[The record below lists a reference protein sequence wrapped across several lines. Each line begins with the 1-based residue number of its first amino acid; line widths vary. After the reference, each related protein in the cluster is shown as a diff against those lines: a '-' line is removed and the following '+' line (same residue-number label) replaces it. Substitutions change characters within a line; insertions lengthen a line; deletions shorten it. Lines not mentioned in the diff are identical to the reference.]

1 MLKKIVKYTLR
12 TLLVIL
18 LAALLIPALLYVPAV
33 QDFIRGKAVGYA
45 SEALGMELSVGRI
58 RLAFPLRLTVE
69 ETLLVDRADTL
80 VDCGRLSLDV
90 GPVAA
95 DPERGRRPQFRT
107 GPGSRPITRT
117 PREDWKCAS
126 PPGLLSLGETRAD
139 LRAQRADIARITLSD
154 GDIFLDLTESAPAE
168 KADSTAP
175 LAWSLDIRKISILNT
190 AFGMHTSP
198 AVTELT
204 VRLADGE
211 VEACRVRLDI
221 QQVDV
226 KSILLDRGAYSYLTA
241 PADPEKEASP
251 EPAPSGDTA
260 PSLPWTVRAGSVALT
275 DNRAEYGTLGHRPAA
290 GFDPALIALSALDL
304 TIDSV
309 YNRGSDIAL
318 QLRRMRFT
326 ERSGLSV
333 RNASGR
339 FEMDSTGIS
348 LSGFELE
355 TPYSR
360 LRADV
365 SAGPGILHT
374 EPATPLSADLSA
386 AVNTK

>member
-1 MLKKIVKYTLR
+1 MLRKIVKYTLR
-12 TLLVIL
+12 TLIVIL
-18 LAALLIPALLYVPAV
+18 LAVLLAPALLYVPAV

-45 SEALGMELSVGRI
+45 SEALGMDLSVGRI

-69 ETLLVDRADTL
+69 ETLLIDRADTL

-90 GPVAA
+90 ALWPLIRKEVVVRSFELDRIAA
-95 DPERGRRPQFRT
+95 HYKDST
-107 GPGSRPITRT
+107 GGL
-117 PREDWKCAS
+117 EMHLAA
-126 PPGLLSLGETRAD
+126 GLLSLGETRAD
-139 LRAQRADIARITLSD
+139 LQAQRADIARITLSD

-211 VEACRVRLDI
+211 IEACRVRLDS

-251 EPAPSGDTA
+251 RTRTLRRHGALPAVDRTGGQRRADGQPGRVRHAGPPPRRRIRSGTHRPFGPRPYD
-260 PSLPWTVRAGSVALT
+260 R
-275 DNRAEYGTLGHRPAA
+275 LGLQPGLRHRPATSPDEVHRA
-290 GFDPALIALSALDL
+290 
-304 TIDSV
+304 
-309 YNRGSDIAL
+309 
-318 QLRRMRFT
+318 Q
-326 ERSGLSV
+326 RS
-333 RNASGR
+333 
-339 FEMDSTGIS
+339 
-348 LSGFELE
+348 
-355 TPYSR
+355 
-360 LRADV
+360 LRA
-365 SAGPGILHT
+365 
-374 EPATPLSADLSA
+374 
-386 AVNTK
+386 